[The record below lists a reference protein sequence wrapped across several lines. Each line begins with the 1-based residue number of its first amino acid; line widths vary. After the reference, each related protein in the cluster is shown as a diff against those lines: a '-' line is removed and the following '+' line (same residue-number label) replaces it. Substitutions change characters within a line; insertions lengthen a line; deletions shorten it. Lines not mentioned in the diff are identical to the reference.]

1 MLDKQRQIDLY
12 SQLVRIR
19 RVEERIADLYSE
31 QEMRCPVHLSIGQE
45 AVAVG
50 VSAALDAND
59 YAMSG
64 HRAHSHYLA
73 KGGGLKAMIAEIYGK
88 ATGCSSGKGGS
99 MHLID
104 KSVGFMGAT
113 PIVASTIPIAV
124 GMAFAA
130 KQRGE
135 NRVVVSYFGEGS
147 TEEGVFHE
155 ALNFAVLRKLPVVF
169 VCENNLYSVYSP
181 MEVRQPDGRR
191 VSDVAAGFGVVTES
205 GDGNDIE
212 SVADIAERAVAR
224 AKNGEGPSFL
234 EFSTYRWLEHCGPNY
249 DNDIGYRTKA
259 EFLEWQQK
267 DPVKKYQDLLLDRG
281 TLSGTDVNR
290 IDSDNLAEMDAA
302 VTFAKESPF
311 PESSSM
317 MTQIYAG
324 ESI

>member
-19 RVEERIADLYSE
+19 HVEERIAGLYSE

-50 VSAALDAND
+50 VSAALDVDD

-73 KGGGLKAMIAEIYGK
+73 KGGDLTAMLAEIYGK

-104 KSVGFMGAT
+104 RAVGFMGAT

-155 ALNFAVLRKLPVVF
+155 AVNFAVLKKLPVVF

-181 MEVRQPDGRR
+181 LEVRQPGGRR
-191 VSDVAAGFGVVTES
+191 VTDVAAGFGITTES

-212 SVADIAERAVAR
+212 SVADIASKAVTR

-249 DNDIGYRTKA
+249 DNDIGYRTEA
-259 EFLEWQQK
+259 EFLEWK
-267 DPVKKYQDLLLDRG
+267 ENDPVRKYRELLFERG
-281 TLSGTDVNR
+281 VLSNGDIERV
-290 IDSDNLAEMDAA
+290 DSENSSEMDAA
-302 VTFAKESPF
+302 VAFAKESLF
-311 PESSSM
+311 PDSSSVT
-317 MTQIYAG
+317 TQIYAG
-324 ESI
+324 ESV

>member
-1 MLDKQRQIDLY
+1 MLNQQRQIEMY
-12 SQLVRIR
+12 GQLTRIR
-19 RVEERIADLYSE
+19 HVEEQIADLYSE

-50 VSAALDAND
+50 VSSALEIGD
-59 YAMSG
+59 YVMSG

-73 KGGGLKAMIAEIYGK
+73 KGGDLNSMLAEIYGK
-88 ATGCSSGKGGS
+88 ETGCSSGKGGS

-155 ALNFAVLRKLPVVF
+155 ALNFAVLKKLPVIF

-181 MEVRQPDGRR
+181 LDVRQPEGRR
-191 VSDVAAGFGVVTES
+191 VSDVASGFGVVTES
-205 GDGNDIE
+205 GDGNDVE
-212 SVADIAERAVAR
+212 SVADITERAVAR

-249 DNDIGYRTKA
+249 DNDIGYRTEA
-259 EFLEWQQK
+259 EFLDWQQN
-267 DPVKKYQDLLLDRG
+267 DPVRKYRDLLISRG
-281 TLSGTDVNR
+281 TIENKDVDQ
-290 IDSDNLAEMDAA
+290 IDSDNSSAMNAA
-302 VTFAKESPF
+302 VKFAKESPF
-311 PESSSM
+311 PQVSTVTTDVYS
-317 MTQIYAG
+317 G
-324 ESI
+324 ESV

>member
-50 VSAALDAND
+50 VSAALDTND
-59 YAMSG
+59 YAVSG

-113 PIVASTIPIAV
+113 PIVASTIPIGV

-155 ALNFAVLRKLPVVF
+155 ALNFAVLKKLPVVF

-181 MEVRQPDGRR
+181 MEVRQPDGRK

-212 SVADIAERAVAR
+212 SVADIADRAVAR
-224 AKNGEGPSFL
+224 AKSGEGPSFL

-249 DNDIGYRTKA
+249 DNDIGYRTEA
-259 EFLEWQQK
+259 EFLEWQEK
-267 DPVKKYQDLLLDRG
+267 DPVKRYQDLLLDRG
-281 TLSGTDVNR
+281 TLSISDVDR
-290 IDSDNLAEMDAA
+290 IESGNAAEIDAA

-317 MTQIYAG
+317 TTQIYAG